1 MRQTVVP
8 GVWSWSRWQPD
19 RGLDFNAFFIETSE
33 GNLVV
38 DPLEPDDETLADLVS
53 RGVATVLV
61 TNRDHER
68 ASASVSQATGAKVIA
83 SALDAPLLAQVVSR
97 TVEPG
102 DVVHGWTVLGFDGLK
117 TAGEIALLDRT
128 RRAAIVGDA
137 LWGKPAGALTIMP
150 KVADQQRAAL
160 SLRALRA
167 AHVEHLLV
175 GDGACVFGNAYAAI
189 GAALGACEGILANRV
204 NLDEVRYLH
213 FASDPPPYGGAMGEL
228 GWLLGARRLSYAV
241 GRLRR
246 GEHYCPYH
254 WHTAEEELFVVMSG
268 TPMLRTPAGTFA
280 LRQGDVVAFPTDASG
295 AHRLWNDAAEDAVV
309 LMVANA
315 DPGDVCFYPDSQK
328 VMVEATGTILRD
340 HPELDYF
347 DGETGARQEASA
359 GAGTSG

>member
-1 MRQTVVP
+1 MRQTVVS

-38 DPLEPDDETLADLVS
+38 DPLEPDDETLAELIS
-53 RGVATVLV
+53 RGVAAVVV

-68 ASASVSQATGAKVIA
+68 ATASVAQATGAQVIA
-83 SALDAPLLAQVVSR
+83 SSLDAPLLAHAVGR

-102 DVVHGWTVLGFDGLK
+102 DVVHGWRVLGFDGLK
-117 TAGEIALLDRT
+117 TAGEIALVDRA
-128 RRAAIVGDA
+128 RKAAIVGDS

-150 KVADQQRAAL
+150 KVADPDRAAL

-175 GDGACVFGNAYAAI
+175 GDGACIFGNAYEVI
-189 GAALGACEGILANRV
+189 GAALGARDGVLAGRV
-204 NLDEVRYLH
+204 NLDEVAYMQ
-213 FASDPPPYGGAMGEL
+213 FAADPPPYGGAMAEL
-228 GWLLGARRLSYAV
+228 GWLLGARRLSYAA

-254 WHTAEEELFVVMSG
+254 WHTAEEELFVVVSG

-280 LRQGDVVAFPTDASG
+280 LRPGDVVAFGTDARG
-295 AHRLWNDAAEDAVV
+295 AHRLWNEAAEDAVV

-315 DPGDVCFYPDSQK
+315 DPADVCFYPDSEK
-328 VMVEATGTILRD
+328 LMVEATGTIVHDR
-340 HPELDYF
+340 PGLDYF
-347 DGETGARQEASA
+347 DGETGTRREAPAR
-359 GAGTSG
+359 

>member
-1 MRQTVVP
+1 MRQTVVS

-38 DPLEPDDETLADLVS
+38 DPLEPDDETLAELIS
-53 RGVATVLV
+53 RGVAAVVV

-68 ASASVSQATGAKVIA
+68 ATASVAQATGAQVIA
-83 SALDAPLLAQVVSR
+83 SSLDAPLLAQAVGR

-117 TAGEIALLDRT
+117 TAGEIALVDRM
-128 RRAAIVGDA
+128 RKAAIVGDA

-150 KVADQQRAAL
+150 KVADPERAAL

-175 GDGACVFGNAYAAI
+175 GDGACIFGNAYEAI
-189 GAALGACEGILANRV
+189 GAALARDGVLGNRV
-204 NLDEVRYLH
+204 NLDEVTYVR
-213 FASDPPPYGGAMGEL
+213 FAADPAPYSGAMAEL
-228 GWLLGARRLSYAV
+228 GWLLGARRLTYAA

-254 WHTAEEELFVVMSG
+254 WHTAEEELFVVVSG
-268 TPMLRTPAGTFA
+268 TPMVRTPAGTFA
-280 LRQGDVVAFPTDASG
+280 LRPGDVVAFGTDARG
-295 AHRLWNDAAEDAVV
+295 AHRVWNEAAEDVVV

-315 DPGDVCFYPDSQK
+315 DPADVCFYPDSQK
-328 VMVEATGTILRD
+328 LLVEATGTIVRD
-340 HPELDYF
+340 HPVLDYF
-347 DGETGARQEASA
+347 DAETGARQEAPAS
-359 GAGTSG
+359 